1 MGKIYVRKNL
11 INNVNVFTIHVKSKN
26 IIKYI
31 IFENIVIKEIIQ
43 NYDENSVIIIKLYLS
58 RKRKSYNTILHLL
71 LKKLKKFNN
80 IMIVKI

>member
-1 MGKIYVRKNL
+1 MRKNL
-11 INNVNVFTIHVKSKN
+11 INNVNIFTIHVKSKN

-43 NYDENSVIIIKLYLS
+43 NYNEDSIIIIKLYLS
-58 RKRKSYNTILHLL
+58 RKRKSYNTILRLL
-71 LKKLKKFNN
+71 LKKLKKINN